1 MNIFFKG
8 LMLGFS
14 IAAPVGPI
22 GVLCIQRTLRYGR
35 LAGIASG
42 LGAALADAFYGMV
55 VVVGLTSLTQ
65 CLLTNQ
71 KLLALFGGLFLIYL
85 GVKTLLQKSPSLT
98 DHTMQATTL
107 THNFLSTFALTLT
120 NPMTMLAFA
129 AMLTSISV
137 YTTTQGT
144 LLTNSLFVSG
154 VFIGSMLWW
163 IFLALITGSLRSMMN
178 QKLHAIINYIS
189 GSIICLYGIWTLIK
203 LW

>member
-1 MNIFFKG
+1 
-8 LMLGFS
+8 MLGFS

>member
-1 MNIFFKG
+1 MNIFLKG